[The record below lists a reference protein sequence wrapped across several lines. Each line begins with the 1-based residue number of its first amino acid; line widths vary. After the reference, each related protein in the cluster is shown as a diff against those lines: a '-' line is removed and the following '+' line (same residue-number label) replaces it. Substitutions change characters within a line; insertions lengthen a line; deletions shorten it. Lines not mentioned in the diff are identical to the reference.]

1 MSIEQREMTVRAL
14 VLTARDSGIAG
25 KRLEIVTR
33 ERGRMVVFVPQGR
46 RIRQR
51 IGALLP
57 GSRIDLTLRQDAA
70 GWQAVQAEGR
80 ILVDVF
86 AWSYE
91 DWLCYYAYP
100 AWLDE
105 LFPSEEEE
113 PDLYRL
119 TADYLSALATKHMV
133 ISTLIACWQAA
144 VIAGYDPMVLAAKG
158 QLPLDDTGREALRL
172 MLEYPWRQAPAVTWS
187 SATVMRLAQTLIYF
201 SRYHVGIEVAALDE
215 LVKEKY

>member
-1 MSIEQREMTVRAL
+1 MSIEHREVTVRAL

-25 KRLEIVTR
+25 KRIELVTR

-46 RIRQR
+46 RVRQR
-51 IGALLP
+51 VGALLP
-57 GSRIDLTLRQDAA
+57 GSRMDVTLRQDTA
-70 GWQAVQAEGR
+70 GWQALQAEGR

-86 AWSYE
+86 TWGYE

-105 LFPSEEEE
+105 LFPSEQAEAE
-113 PDLYRL
+113 LYRL
-119 TADYLSALATKHMV
+119 TEDYLSALATKHIV

-144 VIAGYDPMVLAAKG
+144 VIAGYDPMVLADKG
-158 QLPLDDTGREALRL
+158 KLPLDAAGKDGLRL
-172 MLEYPWRQAPAVTWS
+172 MLEYPWRQAPAVMWRGTS
-187 SATVMRLAQTLIYF
+187 VARLAQTLIYF
-201 SRYHVGIEVAALDE
+201 ARYHVGVEVPALAE